1 MSKHVSVLLNES
13 IENLNIK
20 EDGIYV
26 DCTLGYAGHSSQI
39 LKRITRGCL
48 FAFDQDGEAIEYSR
62 RILDQISNNYE
73 IINSNF
79 VNIKSELNKRNIS
92 KVDGILFDLGV
103 SSPQL
108 DEAERGFSFHNDSK
122 LDMRMNQNQ
131 ELSAYEVV
139 NNYSEV
145 ELTKIFYEYGE
156 EKYAKS
162 IAHGIVEARKTKNIE
177 TTLELVEVIK
187 NNVPEKYKRDHHPG
201 RKVFQAIRIEVND
214 ELNVLK
220 KALVDAIDLLDVG
233 GRLCVITFHSL
244 EDRIVKNTFKDYS
257 EVDKIYKGL
266 PFIPEDKQAKVKLIG
281 KFKPSKDEL
290 ENNNRS
296 RSSILRVIEK
306 VKD

>member
-1 MSKHVSVLLNES
+1 MKHKSVLLNES

-48 FAFDQDGEAIEYSR
+48 FAFDQDGEAIEYSKK
-62 RILDQISNNYE
+62 ILGQINDNYE

-79 VNIKSELNKRNIS
+79 VNIKEELNKRGIT

-108 DEAERGFSFHNDSK
+108 DESERGFSFHKDAP

-131 ELSAYEVV
+131 ELSAKEVV
-139 NNYSEV
+139 NNYSLEN
-145 ELTKIFYEYGE
+145 LTRIFYEYGE
-156 EKYAKS
+156 EKYSKS
-162 IAHGIVEARKTKNIE
+162 IATGIVKYRENKPIE
-177 TTLELVEVIK
+177 TTLELVSIIQD
-187 NNVPEKYKRDHHPG
+187 NVPEKYRREHHPA

-214 ELNVLK
+214 ELNVFT
-220 KALVDAIDLLDVG
+220 KALTDSIDLLATG
-233 GRLCVITFHSL
+233 GRICVITFHSL
-244 EDRIVKNTFKDYS
+244 EDRICKNIFKQYS
-257 EVDKIYKGL
+257 EVDKVYKGL
-266 PFIPEDKQAKVKLIG
+266 PFIPDEYKPKIKLID
-281 KFKPSKDEL
+281 KIKPSKEEL
-290 ENNNRS
+290 EDNNRS

-306 VKD
+306 I

>member
-1 MSKHVSVLLNES
+1 MSKHISVLLNES
-13 IENLNIK
+13 IDNLNIK

-48 FAFDQDGEAIEYSR
+48 FAFDQDGEAITYSR
-62 RILDQISNNYE
+62 KILDQINNNYE

-79 VNIKSELNKRNIS
+79 VNIKSELNKRNIT

-108 DEAERGFSFHNDSK
+108 DESERGFSFHNDSK
-122 LDMRMNQNQ
+122 LDMRMNQSQ
-131 ELSAYEVV
+131 ALSAYEVV
-139 NNYSEV
+139 NTYSEK
-145 ELTKIFYEYGE
+145 ELERIFYEYGE
-156 EKYAKS
+156 EKYARS
-162 IAHGIVEARKTKNIE
+162 IAKGIVKAREEKEIK

-187 NNVPEKYKRDHHPG
+187 NNVPEKYKRDHHPA

-220 KALVDAIDLLDVG
+220 KALVDAIDILNPG

-244 EDRIVKNTFKDYS
+244 EDRIVKNIFKENS
-257 EVDKIYKGL
+257 EVDKVYKGL
-266 PFIPEDKQAKVKLIG
+266 PYIPEEYRPKIKLIG
-281 KFKPSKDEL
+281 KYKPSKEEL

-306 VKD
+306 M